1 LRTSGQ
7 QATIPFRPKE
17 VVVSQA
23 KLSRVTFGLFL
34 LFALLAP
41 LTSGATSASV
51 AAPTQQPDAYSP
63 WACTPPVTDGV
74 ALFHEWGAAPVLN
87 TAHGQ
92 IRFMNDDKALYFLFD
107 VVGDTSA
114 DPLPDDFFWL
124 TFDIGTIGE
133 IVRDLNYRLDTS
145 APYSLGVETYEGP
158 GSWSGFDTTTTGADL
173 GVGMEPTFASPVP
186 HRIWELAI
194 PLEEIGAA
202 PGSFVFTGFRFNSA
216 SPAFNDELPPNFYND
231 FSDLVVIA
239 LSETGCQVSMEKT
252 VSAPVADPGDILN
265 YRIDYSLPGGT
276 YEDLTIYDALPPA
289 LTYLPGSANP
299 PATFSGGV
307 LTWKLGDVSS
317 NGYVEFQ
324 AMVDHSVCRWQG
336 VIVDIASLSAS
347 FPDIRQVSNPVETQ
361 IICRPIEFPTDDPP
375 YAESEISVDPY
386 PLVVNEPT
394 MLCTTIMNTSP
405 QMQTVE
411 VVFELASFGI
421 GLPFAPIDTLG
432 NPRVV
437 TLPPGGSVT
446 VCIQWVPETPGHQC
460 IQVIVADVND
470 QFPPIRSQR
479 NLDVDEV
486 LVPGEPSTFQFPV
499 GNDLP
504 DTVDVQMVV
513 RNNCPGWLVNI
524 NPNLFSLPP
533 DQQQIVDVE
542 VTPPAGFV
550 LGSGCTIDI
559 EAWVVDQAGNLVQ
572 LLGGI
577 RKIDEPLIPL
587 GPPGERPFA
596 EKEIT
601 VTPYPLLSGDLVEV
615 CVTLE
620 NNTDADQVADVE
632 FMLSSFG
639 IGLPFTTIPTTG
651 APNPQTVILPAHST
665 VVVCIQFV
673 ATTPGHH
680 CLAVKLTM
688 PNGYQTI
695 SRRNLDVAELLEPE
709 VPEDVLISV
718 GNPTGTTADIDLVVD
733 NTCPGWMAW
742 LSPTVL
748 YGVAPNGTDVRTAVL
763 TVIPPPGLL
772 GANCHIDLLAYIN
785 GQLIGGVRKI
795 DRPPVAPPIDEPPWA
810 EREITVSPDPPV
822 AGQPAQVCAELVNPT
837 PVDQVVDVT
846 FAAAD
851 FGAGIG
857 FTNIASVPGTT
868 IPAMGK
874 LIICVPWTPPAS
886 GTTHRCLRV
895 QIHQDGYRDI
905 FSQRNVDLV
914 RLPLGEI
921 SVPGGVYDLPPFLLH
936 NPSAEPASFFFHLVL
951 VGLTAASVEATP
963 IPLPRQ
969 DAGTGLA
976 LEPGDEFELGPGESQ
991 EFFVRITSDGD
1002 PQLVGDEHYIDVL
1015 PYADGQALL
1024 VDGIQSGVRY
1034 ILEKPK
1040 IYLPLVVR
1048 SSSVP

>member
-1 LRTSGQ
+1 
-7 QATIPFRPKE
+7 
-17 VVVSQA
+17 VSKA
-23 KLSRVTFGLFL
+23 KLYRVTLGLFL

-51 AAPTQQPDAYSP
+51 AAPTRQPDAYSP
-63 WACTPPVTDGV
+63 WACTPPVIDGV

-92 IRFMNDDKALYFLFD
+92 IRFTNDGNNLYFLFD

-124 TFDIGTIGE
+124 SFDRDQIGAIA
-133 IVRDLNYRLDTS
+133 RPDMNYRLDTS
-145 APYSLGVETYEGP
+145 PPYTLGFEYYAGP
-158 GSWSGFDTTTTGADL
+158 GSWTGFSTTATGATL
-173 GVGMEPTFASPVP
+173 GAGIEPTFASPVP

-194 PLEEIGAA
+194 PLAEIGAA
-202 PGSFVFTGFRFNSA
+202 PGSFVFTGFRFKST

-239 LSETGCQVSMEKT
+239 LSEAGCQVGMEKT

-265 YRIDYSLPGGT
+265 YRIDYFLPGGT
-276 YEDLTIYDALPPA
+276 YEDLTIYDQLPPA

-324 AMVDHSVCRWQG
+324 AMVDHSACRWQG
-336 VIVDIASLSAS
+336 MIVDIASLSAS

-375 YAESEISVDPY
+375 YAESEITVNPY

-405 QMQTVE
+405 QTQRVE
-411 VVFELASFGI
+411 VVFEQASFGI
-421 GLPFAPIDTLG
+421 GLPFAPIDTAG
-432 NPRVV
+432 NPRMV
-437 TLPPGGSVT
+437 TIPPGGSVT
-446 VCIQWVPETPGHQC
+446 VCIQWVPTTPGHHC
-460 IQVIVADVND
+460 VQVIVADGHG

-479 NLDVDEV
+479 NLDVAEV
-486 LVPGEPSTFQFPV
+486 LVPGEPSTFKVPV
-499 GNDLP
+499 ANPFDHPLGL
-504 DTVDVQMVV
+504 QMVV
-513 RNNCPGWLVNI
+513 RNNCPGWLVYSD
-524 NPNLFSLPP
+524 PVSLTLPANMEGE
-533 DQQQIVDVE
+533 VDV
-542 VTPPAGFV
+542 VVMPPQEAV
-550 LGSGCTIDI
+550 LGSGCTIDL
-559 EAWVVDQAGNLVQ
+559 EAWVVDPAGNLVQ

-601 VTPYPLLSGDLVEV
+601 VRPYPLLSGDLVEV

-620 NNTDADQVADVE
+620 NNTDADQVVDVE

-651 APNPQTVILPAHST
+651 APNPQTVLLPAHST
-665 VVVCIQFV
+665 VVVCIQFI

-680 CLAVKLTM
+680 CLAVKLSMGDYVT
-688 PNGYQTI
+688 Y

-718 GNPTGTTADIDLVVD
+718 GNPTAATADIDLVVD

-742 LSPTVL
+742 ISPSVL
-748 YGVAPNGTDVRTAVL
+748 YEVDPNGTDVRTAAL

-772 GANCHIDLLAYIN
+772 GTNCHIDLLAYIN

-795 DRPPVAPPIDEPPWA
+795 DRSPTAPPIDEPPWA

-822 AGQPAQVCAELVNPT
+822 AGQPAQVCVELVNPT
-837 PVDQVVDVT
+837 AVDQVIDVT
-846 FAAAD
+846 FAWAD
-851 FGAGIG
+851 FGAGID
-857 FTNIASVPGTT
+857 FTDIASVPGTT

-874 LIICVPWTPPAS
+874 LIICAPWTPPPG
-886 GTTHRCLRV
+886 GTLHRCLRV
-895 QIHQDGYRDI
+895 QIHQDGYHDV
-905 FSQRNVDLV
+905 FSQRNIDLV

-936 NPSAEPASFFFHLVL
+936 NPSDAPASFFFQVVT
-951 VGLTAASVEATP
+951 VGLSGASVEATP
-963 IPLPRQ
+963 IPLPMQ
-969 DAGTGLA
+969 SAGAGLA

-1002 PQLVGDEHYIDVL
+1002 PQLVGDGHYVDVL
-1015 PYADGQALL
+1015 PYANGQALL
-1024 VDGIQSGVRY
+1024 VDGIRSGVRY
-1034 ILEKPK
+1034 VLAKPQ

-1048 SSSVP
+1048 SSSAP